1 MREKCEQR
9 LKNLM
14 VIDNNDS
21 CVKVDNIVKAEM
33 YYVLKNYLEII
44 DNSMELTID
53 VQDGC
58 VYNINFKCL
67 GRGIKNVKCL

>member
-33 YYVLKNYLEII
+33 YYVLKNYFEII
-44 DNSMELTID
+44 VNSIELSI
-53 VQDGC
+53 
-58 VYNINFKCL
+58 ISK
-67 GRGIKNVKCL
+67 